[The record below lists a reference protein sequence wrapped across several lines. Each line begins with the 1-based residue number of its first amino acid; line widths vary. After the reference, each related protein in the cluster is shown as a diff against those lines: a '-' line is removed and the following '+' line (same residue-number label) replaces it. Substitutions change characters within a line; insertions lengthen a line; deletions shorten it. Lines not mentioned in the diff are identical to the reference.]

1 MWLLPT
7 LFFVLCHS
15 MVSMAAPT
23 FPEIG
28 WWYSRCSS
36 PSQVEAS
43 MNKENWLPSAVC
55 LHGTCCSNKAEGPLC
70 SYEACSLAEQEMREK
85 EAAKAVSLNRR
96 DDGDWPKPA
105 VRRSPLAYEEPN
117 LKLYDRAG

>member
-1 MWLLPT
+1 
-7 LFFVLCHS
+7 
-15 MVSMAAPT
+15 MAAPT

-43 MNKENWLPSAVC
+43 RNQQNWIPSAVC

-70 SYEACSLAEQEMREK
+70 TYEACKIIDEETSKRE
-85 EAAKAVSLNRR
+85 ERNAGYLGGRDEEIWPQAAVLRWTFEVSSIGI
-96 DDGDWPKPA
+96 DA
-105 VRRSPLAYEEPN
+105 S
-117 LKLYDRAG
+117 

>member
-1 MWLLPT
+1 MWLHLT
-7 LFFVLCHS
+7 LCLLICHFV
-15 MVSMAAPT
+15 VSKAAPT

-43 MNKENWLPSAVC
+43 MDQKSWLPSAVC

-70 SYEACSLAEQEMREK
+70 SYEACALAEEEMKEK
-85 EAAKAVSLNRR
+85 EAAKAVSLKRR

-105 VRRSPLAYEEPN
+105 VRRSPLVYDEPN
-117 LKLYDRAG
+117 LKFL